1 MIRYK
6 EFGII
11 PNEFGFDLVRFIK
24 ARKIGTGSIKVPNGE
39 TYIKEVE
46 VGFGYTFESLIR
58 RIAHL
63 LSIDNLPQD
72 PTLKDYLD
80 EYSKII
86 KDINNILGKLP

>member
-1 MIRYK
+1 MIKYK
-6 EFGII
+6 DFGII
-11 PNEFGFDLVRFIK
+11 PTEYGFDLVRFVE
-24 ARKIGTGSIKVPNGE
+24 ARRIGTGSIKVPNGE
-39 TYIKEVE
+39 IYTKEVE
-46 VGFGYTFESLIR
+46 VGYGYTFESLIR

-63 LSIDNLPQD
+63 LSIDNLPED